1 MKLSSIA
8 LVVAALI
15 GGLAGCGKQES
26 KVVMFD
32 TPKEKLTVDAPESD
46 VKQKMTIDGPDGKVT
61 IEADGTGV
69 KVTDTDRW
77 KKSEE
82 GTNKFDLAAFEGM
95 IYPGATP
102 ENEGGMS
109 SMKSGEVSTVTGT
122 FVTPDGPEKLVEHY
136 KKLILDPT
144 VMSQGT
150 MATISGKNDK
160 GAFVSISI
168 VGPEGPGKT
177 KVTVAVVHSK

>member
-32 TPKEKLTVDAPESD
+32 TPQGKVTVDARESD
-46 VKQKMTIDGPDGKVT
+46 AKQKMTIDGPDGKMT
-61 IEADGTGV
+61 IEGGDSRGPGDGQDG
-69 KVTDTDRW
+69 
-77 KKSEE
+77 KKAEI
-82 GTNKFDLAAFEGM
+82 TNKVDLAAFEGM
-95 IYPGATP
+95 VYPGATP
-102 ENEGGMS
+102 DDEAGMS
-109 SMKSGEVSTVTGT
+109 SMKSGDVSTVTGT

-136 KKLILDPT
+136 KKLIPDAT
-144 VMSQGT
+144 VMSQGS